1 MIISQT
7 PLRVSFAGGGSDLP
21 AFYRK
26 YGGAVVST
34 AIDKFVYVGVNKKF
48 DDSIRIS
55 YSRTEEV
62 ATVDQIEHQLV
73 REALR
78 MLSIPGGIEI
88 TSIADIPSRGTG
100 MGSSSSFAVGLLHAL
115 HAYRQEYISVDSLGD
130 ESCRLEIDLCGN
142 RIGKQD
148 QYAAACGGFNL
159 IEFHPDDAVSVHPII
174 CDREMVAELQRWL
187 MMFYTGVTRQ
197 AASILDNQTEAM
209 ENDERKQGMV
219 REMVKLARQLCD
231 ELHRNRL
238 ESFGD
243 ILHQNWELKKTIV
256 DGISSP
262 EIEGWYQCARSRGA
276 IGGKLLGAGAGGFLL
291 FFVPPYRQ
299 NAVRE
304 ALSPLRQI
312 PFGFE
317 RQGSRIILFQP

>member
-7 PLRVSFAGGGSDLP
+7 PLRMSFAGGGSDLP

-62 ATVDQIEHQLV
+62 ATVDEIEHRLV

-78 MLSIPGGIEI
+78 MLSIPGGLEI

-115 HAYRQEYISVDSLGD
+115 HAYRQEYVSPETLGD
-130 ESCRLEIDLCGN
+130 ESSRLEIDLCGEL
-142 RIGKQD
+142 IGKQD
-148 QYAAACGGFNL
+148 QYAAACGGFNF
-159 IEFHPDDAVSVHPII
+159 IEFHRDNAVSVCPII
-174 CDREMVAELQRWL
+174 CGREMIAELQRWL
-187 MMFYTGVTRQ
+187 MMFYTGMTRRAGTILNHQ
-197 AASILDNQTEAM
+197 SASM
-209 ENDERKQGMV
+209 ENDCGKQEAVRAMV
-219 REMVKLARQLCD
+219 ALAHRLRD
-231 ELHRNRL
+231 ELQRERL
-238 ESFGD
+238 ESIGD
-243 ILHQNWELKKTIV
+243 ILRENWELKKRLAE
-256 DGISSP
+256 GISNP
-262 EIEGWYQCARSRGA
+262 EIEGWYERALNRGA

-291 FFVPPYRQ
+291 FFVPPHRQ
-299 NAVRE
+299 NAVRD
-304 ALSPLRQI
+304 ALSDLRQI

>member
-7 PLRVSFAGGGSDLP
+7 PLRMSFAGGGSDLP
-21 AFYRK
+21 AFYRRF
-26 YGGAVVST
+26 GGAVLST
-34 AIDKFVYVGVNKKF
+34 AINKFVYVGVNRKF

-62 ATVDQIEHQLV
+62 ATVDEIEHQLV

-115 HAYRQEYISVDSLGD
+115 HAYRQEYASAQALGE
-130 ESCRLEIDLCGN
+130 ESCRLEIERCGE

-148 QYAAACGGFNL
+148 QYAAAFGGMNF
-159 IEFHPDDAVSVHPII
+159 IEFHTDESVSVHPII
-174 CDREMVAELQRWL
+174 CGRDMIAELERWLMLFYTGITRRAGDILETQSNAMTNDDRKQETVRGMVRLAHQLRDELQR
-187 MMFYTGVTRQ
+187 
-197 AASILDNQTEAM
+197 E
-209 ENDERKQGMV
+209 
-219 REMVKLARQLCD
+219 
-231 ELHRNRL
+231 RL
-238 ESFGD
+238 ESFGA
-243 ILHQNWELKKTIV
+243 ILHENWELKKQLA

-262 EIEGWYQCARSRGA
+262 EIEGWYDCARRRGA
-276 IGGKLLGAGAGGFLL
+276 LGGKLLGAGAGGFLV

-299 NAVRE
+299 SAVRE
-304 ALSPLRQI
+304 ALSGLRQI
-312 PFGFE
+312 PFAFE
-317 RQGSRIILFQP
+317 RTGSRIILYQP

>member
-1 MIISQT
+1 M
-7 PLRVSFAGGGSDLP
+7 
-21 AFYRK
+21 
-26 YGGAVVST
+26 
-34 AIDKFVYVGVNKKF
+34 
-48 DDSIRIS
+48 
-55 YSRTEEV
+55 
-62 ATVDQIEHQLV
+62 
-73 REALR
+73 
-78 MLSIPGGIEI
+78 
-88 TSIADIPSRGTG
+88 
-100 MGSSSSFAVGLLHAL
+100 
-115 HAYRQEYISVDSLGD
+115 
-130 ESCRLEIDLCGN
+130 
-142 RIGKQD
+142 
-148 QYAAACGGFNL
+148 

-256 DGISSP
+256 DGISNP
-262 EIEGWYQCARSRGA
+262 EIESWYQCARSQGA
-276 IGGKLLGAGAGGFLL
+276 FGGKLLGAGAGGFLL